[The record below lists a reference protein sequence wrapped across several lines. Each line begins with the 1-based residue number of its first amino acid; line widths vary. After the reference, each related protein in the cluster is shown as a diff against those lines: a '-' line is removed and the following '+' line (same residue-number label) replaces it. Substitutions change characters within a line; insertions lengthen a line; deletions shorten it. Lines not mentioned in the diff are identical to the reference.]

1 MEIFT
6 KAEMELRFEEL
17 AQKIWKGVVFLHP
30 TDTIYGIGCNAQN
43 EKAVAEVRKIK
54 DRPDTPFSVWAPSVE
69 WIKKNCVVSK
79 EAEEW
84 LKKLP
89 GPYTLILKLKDKNAV
104 AKNVAPKQNTLGVRI
119 PLHWFSK
126 VIAELNLPLIT
137 TSVNKSGL
145 PFMTSLEDLDKEI
158 ENQVEF
164 IVYEG
169 EKVARPSKI
178 IDLVKGVEKER

>member
-1 MEIFT
+1 M
-6 KAEMELRFEEL
+6 R
-17 AQKIWKGVVFLHP
+17 V
-30 TDTIYGIGCNAQN
+30 D
-43 EKAVAEVRKIK
+43 
-54 DRPDTPFSVWAPSVE
+54 
-69 WIKKNCVVSK
+69 WIKKNCVVNK
-79 EAEEW
+79 EVEEW

-126 VIAELNLPLIT
+126 VIAELNFPLVT

-145 PFMTSLEDLDKEI
+145 PFMTSLEDLDKDI

-164 IVYEG
+164 IIYEG